1 MADAATPVEKKA
13 REGRS
18 PEFPYV
24 DLKTA
29 VELAEKFRV
38 AEGKHIVPS
47 DSAKKAWGMGLK
59 SGGARRTVA
68 ALGHFGLF
76 AYEGEK
82 DDKKVR
88 LSDVALRILLDK
100 QPESPERDELI
111 RRAALTPSIHKEM
124 WEKWGADLPS
134 DATIETFL
142 VRDRGFSGV
151 GASDLM
157 IEYKNTLAYAK
168 LGEGIKM
175 PDPGSDDEADEGADS
190 SASLSP
196 LPPAPKPPTPPI
208 PAQQKVAVMQGE
220 RVVFTEENNPQTYVK
235 LIASGEVDD
244 TLLEALEDYVKRQRK
259 RLGKKEEA
267 AN

>member
-1 MADAATPVEKKA
+1 MTDTTTVEKKA

-38 AEGKHIVPS
+38 AEGKHVVPS

-88 LSDVALRILLDK
+88 LSEAALRILLDK

-151 GASDLM
+151 GAGDLM
-157 IEYKNTLAYAK
+157 TEYKNTLAYAK
-168 LGEGIKM
+168 LGEGTKM
-175 PDPGSDDEADEGADS
+175 PAPGPDEQAAEGAGDG
-190 SASLSP
+190 ADH
-196 LPPAPKPPTPPI
+196 LPPPPPPPPTP
-208 PAQQKVAVMQGE
+208 AQGKVPLMQSE
-220 RVVFTEENNPQTYVK
+220 RVVFTEENSPQTYVK
-235 LIASGEVDD
+235 LIASGDVDD

-259 RLGKKEEA
+259 RLEKKEA